1 MSFNI
6 PKIKK
11 KQKQESA
18 APSPRQTPPEEV
30 HQPRRRPPRV
40 FMAVLVSDGDVI
52 QRVVVQATDTLEALA
67 KCASSFYQNGSL
79 PDAES
84 SAIKVDEVNVLK

>member
-1 MSFNI
+1 MSFD
-6 PKIKK
+6 IKLGR
-11 KQKQESA
+11 KQKQKSA
-18 APSPRQTPPEEV
+18 APNPRQAPPEGE
-30 HQPRRRPPRV
+30 HQPHRKPPRV

-84 SAIKVDEVNVLK
+84 SVIKVDEVSVLK